1 MRLLTGYLLG
11 SLTVSITLGLVI
23 VFVFGSAHSSLVH
36 TSKRTVDPVID
47 IVVGVLILI
56 VTYIVATGRDRR
68 RRAWS
73 ARRKAKRA
81 DKPPPKW
88 QRTLGRGT
96 ARSTFVVGMVLS
108 LPGASYLAGL
118 LAIDRQHLSTAATV
132 LTVLAFNFI
141 MLTLLEVPLLGFV
154 FNPDWTS
161 RTIAR
166 FRAWVNRDGRRILEV
181 AALLVAVVLIARG
194 LRHLLL
200 VG

>member
-1 MRLLTGYLLG
+1 M
-11 SLTVSITLGLVI
+11 
-23 VFVFGSAHSSLVH
+23 
-36 TSKRTVDPVID
+36 ID

-81 DKPPPKW
+81 DKPPPRW

-96 ARSTFVVGMVLS
+96 ARSTFVAGMVLS
-108 LPGASYLAGL
+108 FPGASYLAGL